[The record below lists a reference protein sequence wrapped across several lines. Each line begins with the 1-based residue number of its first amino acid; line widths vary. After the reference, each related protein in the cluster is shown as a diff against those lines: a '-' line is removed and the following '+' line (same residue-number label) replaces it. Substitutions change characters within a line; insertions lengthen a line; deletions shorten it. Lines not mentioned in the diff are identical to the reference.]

1 MAEKIRIKSVLPKN
15 TSSEDKKKVREAID
29 TLAEVA
35 NKVAPEGT
43 LLVSVIERKSSFTP
57 ITKVSKDLMDVEFIY
72 NFQSIQRD
80 PSLLAEWTEILDHI
94 KGIEKI
100 AGRRKKKRNEAFRK
114 KREPKT
120 ENKKEETPNEE
131 E

>member
-29 TLAEVA
+29 NLATVA
-35 NKVAPEGT
+35 NNAAPEGT
-43 LLVSVIERKSSFTP
+43 LLVSVYERKSSFTP
-57 ITKVSKDLMDVEFIY
+57 IVKVAKDLMDVEYIY

-94 KGIEKI
+94 KGIERI
-100 AGRRKKKRNEAFRK
+100 AGKRKKKRNESYRK
-114 KREPKT
+114 NRERKEAP
-120 ENKKEETPNEE
+120 KEEKSNEE